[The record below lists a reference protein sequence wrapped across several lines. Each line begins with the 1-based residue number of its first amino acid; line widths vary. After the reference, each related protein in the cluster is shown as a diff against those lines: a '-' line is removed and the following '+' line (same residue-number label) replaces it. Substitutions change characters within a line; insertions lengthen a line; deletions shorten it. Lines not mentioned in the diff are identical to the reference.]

1 MKLFDYKFL
10 IIFALSFVVYFI
22 YKEMEYLRCKIL
34 SIEKKMLTEQVNN
47 LKEPDALFKEAPKK
61 INVDLSYNTV
71 VSESETSISSRHV
84 AIYSNDNLEHEE
96 EEELK
101 SEEKEE
107 IKSEEK
113 EELKCEEKKEE
124 KCEHTK
130 ESLSKLTLDGLKTIA
145 KDKNISLTK
154 ENGKHK
160 IKKELIDN
168 ILE

>member
-22 YKEMEYLRCKIL
+22 YKEIEYLRCKIL
-34 SIEKKMLTEQVNN
+34 SIEKNMLTEQVHH
-47 LKEPDALFKEAPKK
+47 LKEPVALFKEVVTPKK

-84 AIYSNDNLEHEE
+84 AIYSNDNLEHQEE
-96 EEELK
+96 LEVEEELK
-101 SEEKEE
+101 SEEK
-107 IKSEEK
+107 SEEK
-113 EELKCEEKKEE
+113 EEKEE
-124 KCEHTK
+124 KNEYTK
-130 ESLSKLTLDGLKTIA
+130 ESLSKLTLDGLRTIA

-154 ENGKHK
+154 ENGKQK